1 MADSNVFSKLMTEY
15 GNLERE
21 EAERAERGAKLE
33 KLDAAVEKK
42 SFGQQ
47 QSTLMQ
53 EEERLTGA
61 VTWRV
66 YSKYFRY
73 AGSIFWAPV
82 ILILL
87 ILTQGSQGVS

>member
-42 SFGQQ
+42 STKMAAKEARGVPRATCP
-47 QSTLMQ
+47 S
-53 EEERLTGA
+53 RL
-61 VTWRV
+61 
-66 YSKYFRY
+66 
-73 AGSIFWAPV
+73 
-82 ILILL
+82 
-87 ILTQGSQGVS
+87 